1 MENFGMFPNLPF
13 ELRLKIWKF
22 TFPGP
27 RNVGIQ
33 IRFKDFGFGGWMSRK
48 RTPTPPVAL
57 QVCHESREEALKC
70 YILSFGT
77 SLHPPTV
84 YYNYKIDTLCFGDG
98 PDIHSLFPE
107 RKAGYHTSPSNYLL
121 NLWHGTNY
129 NPNRRNDSK
138 AVQAEN
144 VRYVSLDVDES
155 IYGRPAFC
163 WEEVRR
169 FDGLEELLVL
179 TWDAEDRADDLM
191 SYFQTAMNV
200 VAEAHPDWV
209 VPNTEVVSAL
219 SGRNWGSLKPGRVEE
234 LA

>member
-1 MENFGMFPNLPF
+1 MNL
-13 ELRLKIWKF
+13 
-22 TFPGP
+22 
-27 RNVGIQ
+27 Q
-33 IRFKDFGFGGWMSRK
+33 S
-48 RTPTPPVAL
+48 
-57 QVCHESREEALKC
+57 S
-70 YILSFGT
+70 
-77 SLHPPTV
+77 
-84 YYNYKIDTLCFGDG
+84 
-98 PDIHSLFPE
+98 
-107 RKAGYHTSPSNYLL
+107 
-121 NLWHGTNY
+121 
-129 NPNRRNDSK
+129 
-138 AVQAEN
+138 EN
-144 VRYVSLDVDES
+144 VRYVSLDVDEC
-155 IYGRPAFC
+155 IYGRSAFC